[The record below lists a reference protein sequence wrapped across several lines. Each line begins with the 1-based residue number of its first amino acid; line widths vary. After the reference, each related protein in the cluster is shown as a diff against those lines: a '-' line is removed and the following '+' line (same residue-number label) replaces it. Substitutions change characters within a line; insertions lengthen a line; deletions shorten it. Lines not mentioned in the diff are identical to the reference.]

1 MNTII
6 SLQQDLA
13 ALGVKP
19 QDTLL
24 MHSSMK
30 AIGPVEGGAEAV
42 LDALTGYLKGG
53 TLVLPTLSW
62 KIIDDKPPVFDARKT
77 PSIVGLLT
85 ETFRKR
91 PGIVR
96 SLHPTHSVAAI
107 GSKAD
112 FIVSEDHLNTTP
124 CGERSA
130 WHKLMELNG
139 KILMAG
145 CGLNRC
151 TFIHGVEEWLDIPNR
166 LGEQMDFIMDR
177 PDGSSFTMRSCP
189 HRGQPSEQFPKAQA
203 ALEQAGALSHGK
215 FGSADALL
223 LDARKTYETL
233 KTLLR
238 KDPQLFDDPD
248 LAEG

>member
-85 ETFRKR
+85 EIFRKR

-151 TFIHGVEEWLDIPNR
+151 TFIHGVEEWLDILIGWGSRWTSSWTARTAPR
-166 LGEQMDFIMDR
+166 SPCAPARTGASPRSSSPRRR
-177 PDGSSFTMRSCP
+177 PRWN
-189 HRGQPSEQFPKAQA
+189 K
-203 ALEQAGALSHGK
+203 
-215 FGSADALL
+215 
-223 LDARKTYETL
+223 
-233 KTLLR
+233 
-238 KDPQLFDDPD
+238 
-248 LAEG
+248 LAP